1 MIFIDNEGC
10 TDPKLNLA
18 LEEYALR
25 NFDAST
31 DYLLFYI
38 NKPSIIIGRNQN
50 TLEEINQE
58 YIYANNIEVVRRIS
72 GGGAVYHDLG
82 NLNFSF
88 ITNHDGKS
96 ISNFKKFTAP
106 VIRVLNNMGV
116 TAELKG
122 RNDILVDEKKIS
134 GTAQFSTGKRMISH
148 GTLLFDTDM
157 GEVSKAL
164 QVKMS
169 KIQSKGHK
177 SVRSRVANISE
188 FLKTLITMDD
198 FKQQLLNGLFEAR
211 EHFEIYKYT
220 KEKGLDFVETLCG
233 VGCTSMFRYFEPDRL
248 KVASRDLTN
257 LPLLNVLAETK
268 IPIIL
273 STGMGGPK
281 ELDDALE
288 VITKHHDDVS
298 ILHCLSQYPSDYKN
312 INLLTIPYLKKRY
325 PQYTVG
331 YSDHSIG
338 IVIPVAAVTLGAEI
352 IEKHITLDRN
362 LKGTDQKGSL
372 AIEGIY
378 RMVRDIRNLDV
389 SLGEEKIEIVNSVES
404 FLYFSPS
411 VY

>member
-1 MIFIDNEGC
+1 MVFIDNEGC

-25 NFDAST
+25 NFDSST

-58 YIYANNIEVVRRIS
+58 YINEKDIQVVRRIS

-116 TAELKG
+116 VAELKG

-157 GEVSKAL
+157 GEVTKAL

-188 FLKTLITMDD
+188 FLKTPITMNS
-198 FKQQLLNGLFEAR
+198 FKNQLLIGLYDAR
-211 EHFEIYKYT
+211 EHFEIYKLT
-220 KEKGLDFVETLCG
+220 EAEWKAVHQLKKEKYDLWDWNFGRSPKFNIQRNKRFLIGEIDLRIFVENGLISDFKIFGDFFGRQPVSDLEDLLIG
-233 VGCTSMFRYFEPDRL
+233 VPYDKNEISQKLEKITIENYFG
-248 KVASRDLTN
+248 K
-257 LPLLNVLAETK
+257 
-268 IPIIL
+268 
-273 STGMGGPK
+273 
-281 ELDDALE
+281 LE
-288 VITKHHDDVS
+288 KFDF
-298 ILHCLSQYPSDYKN
+298 
-312 INLLTIPYLKKRY
+312 INL
-325 PQYTVG
+325 
-331 YSDHSIG
+331 
-338 IVIPVAAVTLGAEI
+338 
-352 IEKHITLDRN
+352 
-362 LKGTDQKGSL
+362 
-372 AIEGIY
+372 
-378 RMVRDIRNLDV
+378 
-389 SLGEEKIEIVNSVES
+389 
-404 FLYFSPS
+404 
-411 VY
+411 VYGND

>member
-25 NFDAST
+25 KFDTST

-58 YIYANNIEVVRRIS
+58 YITENNIQVVRRIS

-106 VIRVLNNMGV
+106 VIRVLNDMGV
-116 TAELKG
+116 AAELKG
-122 RNDILVDEKKIS
+122 RNDILVDDRKIS

-157 GEVSKAL
+157 EEVAKAL

-188 FLKTLITMDD
+188 FLKTPIAMNS
-198 FKQQLLNGLFEAR
+198 FKNQLLIGLYEAR
-211 EHFEIYKYT
+211 EHFEIYKLTEAEWKAVHKLKNEKYDLWDWNFGRSPKFNIQRNKRFT
-220 KEKGLDFVETLCG
+220 IGEIDLRIFVEKGLISDFKVFGDFFGRQPVTDIEDLLIG
-233 VGCTSMFRYFEPDRL
+233 VPYDKNEISKKL
-248 KVASRDLTN
+248 Q
-257 LPLLNVLAETK
+257 K
-268 IPIIL
+268 I
-273 STGMGGPK
+273 
-281 ELDDALE
+281 
-288 VITKHHDDVS
+288 
-298 ILHCLSQYPSDYKN
+298 
-312 INLLTIPYLKKRY
+312 
-325 PQYTVG
+325 
-331 YSDHSIG
+331 
-338 IVIPVAAVTLGAEI
+338 
-352 IEKHITLDRN
+352 
-362 LKGTDQKGSL
+362 
-372 AIEGIY
+372 AIENYFGKLENSEF
-378 RMVRDIRNLDV
+378 VNL
-389 SLGEEKIEIVNSVES
+389 
-404 FLYFSPS
+404 
-411 VY
+411 VYGND